1 MCYVYILRCAG
12 GSYYTGYTPDPV
24 RRLRQH
30 AAGQGGHYT
39 RAFPPEGLA
48 GLWRCGDATA
58 ARRLEYAVKHRL
70 DRRGKEALLACP
82 ARVGEV
88 FPHLAAFVYT
98 PLFTV
103 TWEDCLEGRFD
114 G

>member
-1 MCYVYILRCAG
+1 M
-12 GSYYTGYTPDPV
+12 
-24 RRLRQH
+24 
-30 AAGQGGHYT
+30 
-39 RAFPPEGLA
+39 
-48 GLWRCGDATA
+48 
-58 ARRLEYAVKHRL
+58 KHRL